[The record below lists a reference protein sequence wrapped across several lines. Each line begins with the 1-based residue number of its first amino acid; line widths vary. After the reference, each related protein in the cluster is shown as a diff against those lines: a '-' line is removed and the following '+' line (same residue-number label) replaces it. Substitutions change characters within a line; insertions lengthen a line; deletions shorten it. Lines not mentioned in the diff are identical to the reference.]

1 MAAPPRCWDEWRARR
16 LRSLEER
23 ALARSLRPVE
33 PIVAEDDSATM
44 MDDDACA
51 TDVGK
56 GRASSASAAGGS
68 SPVEVRVAPDTL
80 ARWLA
85 NDQDLGHSHEPSTSA
100 APSSAPSSPSSSSS
114 RRLRLFSSNDYLGM
128 STHRDVRVAAA
139 RAALAHGSGPRSSAL
154 VCGYTPAHSRLERS
168 LARLKGTEECVLFSS
183 GYAANCGVIPA
194 LCDDRG
200 CEIFS
205 DELNH
210 ASIVDGCSL
219 AAKRGGVK
227 VTVYRHRDVT
237 QLARM
242 VRASRADRVMIV
254 TDSLFSMDGDFAPL
268 RDIVALKRGENAR
281 CGRARV
287 LLCVDEAHATLVCG
301 HRGSGAASM
310 LLTGRVG
317 REPSIADDVDH
328 DMDDDV
334 DVSVADVD
342 VSVGTLSKAMGSHG
356 GFVTCSAAMKR
367 VLLSVARSAMFST
380 SLPAP
385 IVAAATAAL
394 RMNES
399 VGDEMRSRL
408 RGAIATFATTCA
420 ARIRATQA
428 ARCVGMSDDAVN
440 RWRGVRVTGNSP
452 VVSVM
457 IGSEGAALAAAAEL
471 LRRGFH
477 VPAIRPPTVPANTCR
492 LRVAL
497 SASHRL
503 GDVRELA
510 EAVADVVGGDGARAT
525 ATAKL

>member
-16 LRSLEER
+16 LRSLEAR
-23 ALARSLRPVE
+23 ALVRSLRPVE
-33 PIVAEDDSATM
+33 PVVAADDWATM
-44 MDDDACA
+44 NDDAFA
-51 TDVGK
+51 TDVGR
-56 GRASSASAAGGS
+56 GRAPSASAAGGS
-68 SPVEVRVAPDTL
+68 SPVEVRVAPDTF

-100 APSSAPSSPSSSSS
+100 AARSSSSSPSSSSS
-114 RRLRLFSSNDYLGM
+114 TPSRRVRLFSSNDYLGM

-168 LARLKGTEECVLFSS
+168 LARLKGHEECVLFSS
-183 GYAANCGVIPA
+183 GYAANCGVVPA
-194 LCDDRG
+194 LCDDAS

-210 ASIVDGCSL
+210 ASIVDGCAL
-219 AAKRGGVK
+219 AAKRSGAK
-227 VTVYRHRDVT
+227 VTVYRHRDAT
-237 QLARM
+237 QLATM
-242 VRASRADRVMIV
+242 VRSSGANRVMIV
-254 TDSLFSMDGDFAPL
+254 TDTLFSMDGDFAPL
-268 RDIVALKRGENAR
+268 RDIVALKRAENAR

-310 LLTGRVG
+310 LLGSSSSVG
-317 REPSIADDVDH
+317 QRQES
-328 DMDDDV
+328 
-334 DVSVADVD
+334 SVGQQDVD
-342 VSVGTLSKAMGSHG
+342 VSVGTLSKAIGSHG
-356 GFVTCSAAMKR
+356 GFVTCSASMKR
-367 VLLSVARSAMFST
+367 VLVSVARTAMFST

-385 IVAAATAAL
+385 SVAAATAAL
-394 RMNES
+394 IVNE
-399 VGDEMRSRL
+399 VIGDEMRSRL
-408 RGAIATFATTCA
+408 RGAIDAFAATCA
-420 ARIRATQA
+420 ARIRETRGG
-428 ARCVGMSDDAVN
+428 ARCGGMSDDAVC
-440 RWRGVRVTGNSP
+440 RWAGVTVTGNSP

-457 IGSEGAALAAAAEL
+457 IGSERAALAAAAEL

-477 VPAIRPPTVPANTCR
+477 APAIRPPTVPVNTCR

-497 SASHRL
+497 SASHGL

-510 EAVADVVGGDGARAT
+510 EAVADVVGGDGARAG

>member
-1 MAAPPRCWDEWRARR
+1 M
-16 LRSLEER
+16 
-23 ALARSLRPVE
+23 
-33 PIVAEDDSATM
+33 I
-44 MDDDACA
+44 DDAFA
-51 TDVGK
+51 TDVGQ
-56 GRASSASAAGGS
+56 GRAPSASAAGGS

-100 APSSAPSSPSSSSS
+100 AARSSSSAPS
-114 RRLRLFSSNDYLGM
+114 RRVRLFSSNDYLGM

-183 GYAANCGVIPA
+183 GYAANCGVVPA
-194 LCDDRG
+194 LCDDAS

-210 ASIVDGCSL
+210 ASIVDGCAL
-219 AAKRGGVK
+219 AAKRWGAK
-227 VTVYRHRDVT
+227 VTVYRHRDAT
-237 QLARM
+237 QLATM
-242 VRASRADRVMIV
+242 VRASGANRVMIV
-254 TDSLFSMDGDFAPL
+254 TDTLFSMDGDFAPL
-268 RDIVALKRGENAR
+268 RDIVALKRAENAR

-310 LLTGRVG
+310 LLGQEEVG
-317 REPSIADDVDH
+317 QRECS
-328 DMDDDV
+328 
-334 DVSVADVD
+334 SVADVD
-342 VSVGTLSKAMGSHG
+342 VSVGTLSKAIGSHG
-356 GFVTCSAAMKR
+356 GFVTCSASMKR
-367 VLLSVARSAMFST
+367 VLVSVARSAMFST

-385 IVAAATAAL
+385 SVAAATAAL
-394 RMNES
+394 RVNES
-399 VGDEMRSRL
+399 VGEEMRSRL
-408 RGAIATFATTCA
+408 RGAIDAFAATCA
-420 ARIRATQA
+420 ARIRETRGA
-428 ARCVGMSDDAVN
+428 ARCGGMSDDAVC
-440 RWRGVRVTGNSP
+440 RWVGVRVTGNSP

-477 VPAIRPPTVPANTCR
+477 APAIRPPTVPANTCR

-497 SASHRL
+497 SASHGL

-510 EAVADVVGGDGARAT
+510 VAVADVVGGDGAGAG

>member
-23 ALARSLRPVE
+23 ELARSLRPVE
-33 PIVAEDDSATM
+33 PVVATDASATM
-44 MDDDACA
+44 DDDDVFA
-51 TDVGK
+51 TDVGN
-56 GRASSASAAGGS
+56 GRAPSASASGGP

-85 NDQDLGHSHEPSTSA
+85 NDADLGHSHEPSTSA
-100 APSSAPSSPSSSSS
+100 APSSAPSSSSSS

-139 RAALAHGSGPRSSAL
+139 RAALVHGSGPRSSAL

-168 LARLKGTEECVLFSS
+168 LAKLKATEECVLFSS

-210 ASIVDGCSL
+210 ASIVDGCAL
-219 AAKRGGVK
+219 AAKRAGAK
-227 VTVYRHRDVT
+227 VTVYRHRDAT
-237 QLARM
+237 QLSEM
-242 VRASRADRVMIV
+242 VRASRANRVMIV

-268 RDIVALKRGENAR
+268 REIVALKRAENAR

-310 LLTGRVG
+310 LLGSPSVG
-317 REPSIADDVDH
+317 RESIADADV
-328 DMDDDV
+328 
-334 DVSVADVD
+334 VSVADVD
-342 VSVGTLSKAMGSHG
+342 VSVGTLSKAIGSHG
-356 GFVTCSAAMKR
+356 GFVTCSRAMKR
-367 VLLSVARSAMFST
+367 VLVSSARSAMFST

-385 IVAAATAAL
+385 TVAAATAAL
-394 RMNES
+394 KVNES
-399 VGDEMRSRL
+399 IGDEMRSRL
-408 RGAIATFATTCA
+408 RGAIDAFAATCA
-420 ARIRATQA
+420 ARIRKTHA
-428 ARCVGMSDDAVN
+428 ARCGGMSDDAVN
-440 RWRGVRVTGNSP
+440 RWRGVRVTWNSP

-457 IGSEGAALAAAAEL
+457 IGSESAALAAAAEL

-477 VPAIRPPTVPANTCR
+477 APAIRPPTVPANTCR

-497 SASHRL
+497 SASHGL

-510 EAVADVVGGDGARAT
+510 EAVADLVGARAT